1 MSCAPFDLRDY
12 CLKELPEAE
21 RQQVETHV
29 HGCGACREEVERLRL
44 TEAALFALRDEEIPQ
59 RIAFV
64 SDKIFEPSPWRRTW
78 DAFWGSTARL
88 GFVSAALLSVALIV
102 FSLTRTAGNPAV
114 PVAVRG
120 IVPASVSPAEIQQ
133 QIQTAVNQAVASRDA
148 RVEHLEQQVA
158 DMGRRSQDQAK
169 LLQRVEDAYEYLDR
183 QNRLVA
189 RASYG
194 LPTGDSK

>member
-1 MSCAPFDLRDY
+1 MSCSPFDVRDY
-12 CLKELPEAE
+12 CLRELPETE
-21 RQQVETHV
+21 RRQVEAHV

-64 SDKIFEPSPWRRTW
+64 SDKIFEPSPWRRAW

-88 GFVSAALLSVALIV
+88 GFASAALLSVALIV

-114 PVAVRG
+114 PAVRG
-120 IVPASVSPAEIQQ
+120 IVPASVSAAGIQQ
-133 QIQTAVNQAVASRDA
+133 QIQTAVNQAVAARDT
-148 RVEHLEQQVA
+148 RVQHLEQQVA
-158 DMGRRSQDQAK
+158 EMSQRSRQQDK

-189 RASYG
+189 RASFG

>member
-12 CLKELPEAE
+12 CLKELAEPE
-21 RQQVETHV
+21 RRQVETHV
-29 HGCGACREEVERLRL
+29 HGCRACREEVERLRL

-64 SDKIFEPSPWRRTW
+64 SDKIFEPSPWRRAW

-88 GFVSAALLSVALIV
+88 GFASAALLSVALIV
-102 FSLTRTAGNPAV
+102 FSLTRTAGSPAA

-120 IVPASVSPAEIQQ
+120 IVPASASAAEMQQ

-148 RVEHLEQQVA
+148 RVQHLEQQVA
-158 DMGRRSQDQAK
+158 DMSRRSQEQGK

-189 RASYG
+189 RASFG
-194 LPTGDSK
+194 LPTGDGK